1 MFSTSKDVQH
11 LRRGGGGGG
20 GFSTSEGY
28 YDSCGGYHEYTKGCS
43 VHRKDTMNTSGEHH
57 DSCGREN

>member
-1 MFSTSKDVQH
+1 MFST
-11 LRRGGGGGG
+11 LEGGGG